1 MELISITAD
10 VQPAPSEFHRARIF
24 TNQMIGRLQDSNSAA
39 RALRTAGYRIL
50 DEDAAPEDGGKPIL
64 MVDLQGRDAEG
75 LLNQCDAS
83 TRHTAGRITALYQ
96 GVRLIVQGA
105 AC

>member
-1 MELISITAD
+1 
-10 VQPAPSEFHRARIF
+10 
-24 TNQMIGRLQDSNSAA
+24 
-39 RALRTAGYRIL
+39 
-50 DEDAAPEDGGKPIL
+50 

>member
-1 MELISITAD
+1 MELITITAD
-10 VQPAPSEFHRARIF
+10 VLPAPSEFHRARIL
-24 TNQMIGRLQDSNSAA
+24 TNEMIGRLQDSNSAA

-64 MVDLQGRDAEG
+64 MVDLQGRAADG
-75 LLNQCDAS
+75 LLNQCEAS
-83 TRHTAGRITALYQ
+83 TRYDTGRITAIYL